1 MDRDFLAPMMGRHPL
16 ALFEHKLDV
25 MAQAGLV
32 FAAVMLA
39 GSSALAQAPP
49 DSSFK
54 LALPHHPGQLKW
66 SANGFTIIQSSAK
79 PNGNEIGIRGQDE
92 SHRLTFLGFLFLFPE
107 QARLTSLKCRDG
119 VLGPAEKSNPS
130 LKIASSGVTA
140 SPGSLPVAWV
150 TYTAKG
156 SNGLVYSVRAFVATG
171 DICGD
176 LEFYSA
182 KPISADDADL
192 KSILASYQLD
202 ERYTPKFADIFVY
215 AQLLY
220 KSKQYSAAAPMF
232 EEALVRLKD
241 EPSAATKDGKRV
253 LVDQAGMAYGM
264 SGEVGKARATFEKA
278 VAEDPDYPLYYYNL
292 ACADAEENK
301 LADARLHLQQA
312 FARKANLIAGETMP
326 EPTKDGSF
334 LPHRDNQ
341 DFWTFLQ
348 SLRP

>member
-1 MDRDFLAPMMGRHPL
+1 MASGSRFLRA
-16 ALFEHKLDV
+16 AEDKLDA
-25 MAQAGLV
+25 MAQAGWV
-32 FAAVMLA
+32 FTAVMFA
-39 GSSALAQAPP
+39 SSSVLGQAPS

-92 SHRLTFLGFLFLFPE
+92 SHRLAFLGFLFVFPE
-107 QARLTSLKCRDG
+107 QAPLTSLKCRDG
-119 VLGPAEKSNPS
+119 VLGPAEKGHTS
-130 LKIASSGVTA
+130 LTIGSTGQTA

-156 SNGLVYSVRAFVATG
+156 ANGLVYSVRAFVATA

-182 KPISADDADL
+182 KPISADDL
-192 KSILASYQLD
+192 NVKTILASYQLD
-202 ERYTPKFADIFVY
+202 EHYTPKFADTFVY

-220 KSKQYSAAAPMF
+220 KSQQYSTAAPMF
-232 EEALVRLKD
+232 EEALGKLKD
-241 EPSAATKDGKRV
+241 EPRAATKDGKRV

-264 SGEVGKARATFEKA
+264 SGKTGKSREIFQKA

-312 FARKANLIAGETMP
+312 FARKSNLIAGETMP
-326 EPTKDGSF
+326 EPTKDNSF
-334 LPHRDNQ
+334 LPHRGNQ
-341 DFWTFLQ
+341 DFWMFLQ

>member
-1 MDRDFLAPMMGRHPL
+1 
-16 ALFEHKLDV
+16 
-25 MAQAGLV
+25 MAQAGWV
-32 FAAVMLA
+32 FTAVMFA
-39 GSSALAQAPP
+39 SSSVLGQAPS

-54 LALPHHPGQLKW
+54 LALPHHSGQLRW

-107 QARLTSLKCRDG
+107 QASLTSLKCRDG
-119 VLGPAEKSNPS
+119 VLGPAEKANPS
-130 LKIASSGVTA
+130 LTIASTGETA

-156 SNGLVYSVRAFVATG
+156 TNGLVYSVRAFIATG

-182 KPISADDADL
+182 KPISADDVDL

-202 ERYTPKFADIFVY
+202 EHYMPKFSDLFVY

-220 KSKQYSAAAPMF
+220 KSQQYSTAAPMF
-232 EEALVRLKD
+232 EEALGKLKD
-241 EPSAATKDGKRV
+241 EPRAATKDGKRV

-264 SGEVGKARATFEKA
+264 SGEVGKARAIFQKA
-278 VAEDPDYPLYYYNL
+278 VVEDPDYPLYYYNL

-326 EPTKDGSF
+326 EPTKDNSF

-341 DFWTFLQ
+341 DFWMFLE

>member
-1 MDRDFLAPMMGRHPL
+1 MVGERIHDHSILGQAEWKRDRDSRSRRIAPAYVSRVSLPFSRTSPVNELEMSGW
-16 ALFEHKLDV
+16 
-25 MAQAGLV
+25 
-32 FAAVMLA
+32 
-39 GSSALAQAPP
+39 SSWTRR
-49 DSSFK
+49 K
-54 LALPHHPGQLKW
+54 K
-66 SANGFTIIQSSAK
+66 QS
-79 PNGNEIGIRGQDE
+79 E
-92 SHRLTFLGFLFLFPE
+92 
-107 QARLTSLKCRDG
+107 
-119 VLGPAEKSNPS
+119 AEKSNPS

-278 VAEDPDYPLYYYNL
+278 VAEVPDYPLYYYNL